1 MSTSPAPNSPTTS
14 SSGWTPSSGHAATH
28 SPFYRR
34 WLANSGALS
43 GGPVQLRRLP
53 VLDRSLLMEHFDELV
68 CDPRLRRDQLL
79 DWVGQTPRDQLYLDR
94 YRVLLTSGSS
104 GRPGLFVYDAAGWRS
119 TVAQVLRTSSWA
131 GLRPSLPRQRVA
143 LLGGAAPVHIS
154 RQVAATVAIG
164 LHRVLSLPVTL
175 PLPQLVQALN
185 QFQPTYLHVYP
196 SVAMWL
202 ADEQQ
207 ASRLRIEPQSLVTIA
222 ELRTP
227 EMTRQLHEAFG
238 VQPFNAYGCTEGLWG
253 SECEHHQ
260 GIHLFEDTTLVENVD
275 ADGQPVPA
283 GQPGARL
290 LVTNLHNLVQPLI
303 RLEVTDIVTLDP
315 EPCPC
320 GRSLVRA
327 STIHGRSDDIL
338 SLPARDGAPIAIHP
352 LHFALLT
359 QRPGNRRVP
368 SPSTR
373 PGPDRPGRPSP
384 LTERSHGS
392 RRLWIGTPPSAS
404 GCPQTGRPRHP
415 RPTGDGRMPPR
426 TTSISRR
433 QAQPRDRRPPASPPS
448 PPTPTPANATYT
460 RVCRHTAASLG
471 LEAGLD
477 IKVVSDRLG
486 RSTTRITYDL
496 YTHVRYEVHAAAA
509 ARIVDLLRRLLLPYP
524 PR

>member
-1 MSTSPAPNSPTTS
+1 M
-14 SSGWTPSSGHAATH
+14 
-28 SPFYRR
+28 
-34 WLANSGALS
+34 
-43 GGPVQLRRLP
+43 
-53 VLDRSLLMEHFDELV
+53 
-68 CDPRLRRDQLL
+68 
-79 DWVGQTPRDQLYLDR
+79 
-94 YRVLLTSGSS
+94 
-104 GRPGLFVYDAAGWRS
+104 
-119 TVAQVLRTSSWA
+119 LRTSGWA

-143 LLGGAAPVHIS
+143 LLGGAAPFHVS
-154 RQVAATVAIG
+154 RQIAATMAIG

-185 QFQPTYLHVYP
+185 QFQPTYLHAYP

-207 ASRLRIEPQSLVTIA
+207 AGRLRVKPQSLVTIA

-227 EMTRQLHEAFG
+227 EMTRRLQEAFG

-290 LVTNLHNLVQPLI
+290 LVTNLYNLVQPLI

-338 SLPARDGAPIAIHP
+338 SLPARDGAPVAIHP

-359 QRPGNRRVP
+359 RD
-368 SPSTR
+368 
-373 PGPDRPGRPSP
+373 PDIVEFQVRQ
-384 LTERSHGS
+384 HGS
-392 RRLWIGTPPSAS
+392 ALTVLVVPARPPNAATAAGASGLERRLQQTVVHNLVGLGIHEPQVTVECRHGLPRSAS
-404 GCPQTGRPRHP
+404 GKLKLVIA
-415 RPTGDGRMPPR
+415 DLA
-426 TTSISRR
+426 
-433 QAQPRDRRPPASPPS
+433 AQPA
-448 PPTPTPANATYT
+448 
-460 RVCRHTAASLG
+460 HT
-471 LEAGLD
+471 D
-477 IKVVSDRLG
+477 IG
-486 RSTTRITYDL
+486 
-496 YTHVRYEVHAAAA
+496 
-509 ARIVDLLRRLLLPYP
+509 
-524 PR
+524 

>member
-1 MSTSPAPNSPTTS
+1 MNTEVRYHQRRLADVAAALRLARTQTSREYEPRAQLAHHQQQRLDTVV
-14 SSGWTPSSGHAATH
+14 GHAATH
-28 SPFYRR
+28 SPYYRR
-34 WLANSGALS
+34 WLAKSGALN

-53 VLDRSLLMEHFDELV
+53 VLDRSLLMEHFDELL

-79 DWVGQTPRDQLYLDR
+79 DWVGHMPRDQLYLDR
-94 YRVLLTSGSS
+94 YRVMLTSGSS
-104 GRPGLFVYDAAGWRS
+104 GRPGLFVYDSAGWRS
-119 TVAQVLRTSSWA
+119 IGAQVLRTSRWA
-131 GLRPSLPRQRVA
+131 GLRPSVPRQRVA
-143 LLGGAAPVHIS
+143 LLGGAAPFHVS
-154 RQVAATVAIG
+154 RQVAATMAIG

-185 QFQPTYLHVYP
+185 QFQPTYLHAYP

-207 ASRLRIEPQSLVTIA
+207 ASRLRVEPQSLVTIA

-227 EMTRQLHEAFG
+227 EMTQRLQEAFG

-290 LVTNLHNLVQPLI
+290 LVTNLYNLVQPLI
-303 RLEVTDIVTLDP
+303 RLEVTDVVTLDP

-338 SLPARDGAPIAIHP
+338 SLPARDGASIAIHP

-359 QRPGNRRVP
+359 RDQEIVEFQVRQHGPGLTVLVVP
-368 SPSTR
+368 TR
-373 PGPDRPGRPSP
+373 PPNAATAAGASG
-384 LTERSHGS
+384 LE
-392 RRLWIGTPPSAS
+392 RRLQQAVVHKLVGLGIHDPQVTVECRRGLPRSAGGKLKLVIADLADQPAAGSGNDEEPS
-404 GCPQTGRPRHP
+404 G
-415 RPTGDGRMPPR
+415 
-426 TTSISRR
+426 
-433 QAQPRDRRPPASPPS
+433 
-448 PPTPTPANATYT
+448 
-460 RVCRHTAASLG
+460 
-471 LEAGLD
+471 
-477 IKVVSDRLG
+477 
-486 RSTTRITYDL
+486 
-496 YTHVRYEVHAAAA
+496 
-509 ARIVDLLRRLLLPYP
+509 
-524 PR
+524 